1 MIRSVDE
8 QRLADLVANPRPA
21 GSRPAFT
28 MILPTSP
35 QVPTPNREFLLE
47 TPTEGVSHIATVAKL
62 AGWQVKIRDLRMG
75 EDFEEACADAAVR
88 GGVLA
93 MPTFIDSYPVNLRV
107 MNRVR
112 ELNPGIITIIG
123 GALVSSIP
131 EPIMTGLKPDY
142 TILGEG
148 E

>member
-1 MIRSVDE
+1 MIRSADE
-8 QRLADLVANPRPA
+8 QSIAELVASPRPA
-21 GSRPAFT
+21 GSRPPFT

-75 EDFEEACADAAVR
+75 EDFEDACRDAAQR

-93 MPTFIDSYPVNLRV
+93 MPTFIDSYPVNVRILK
-107 MNRVR
+107 RVR
-112 ELNPGIITIIG
+112 ELNPAVTTVIG
-123 GALVSSIP
+123 GAL
-131 EPIMTGLKPDY
+131 
-142 TILGEG
+142 
-148 E
+148 